1 VKWYWVVSCDQ
12 TVDDPVVADCADLKG
27 FDEAALLNGQ
37 PLDSWDASAWF
48 QATNPED
55 DGTPDDVLQNHLGL
69 PIFSQ
74 RLRNALEEAG
84 IRDIQYL
91 PVTVIRPDGHRL
103 TGFSIGNVLRLVP
116 ALDLQKSDYDVFPQD
131 YFLPT
136 RRGMV
141 QGIRRAVLLGHALN
155 EYDVIRLKEF
165 KRGLYVSERFT
176 SVFGAG
182 RFTGYSFH
190 EVPVSFAA

>member
-1 VKWYWVVSCDQ
+1 MKWYWVVSCDQ
-12 TVDDPVVADCADLKG
+12 TVDDPLVVDCADLNG
-27 FDEAALLNGQ
+27 FDETVFLTGQ
-37 PLDSWDASAWF
+37 AIDAWDASAWF
-48 QATNPED
+48 KATKPDD

-69 PIFSQ
+69 PIVSQ
-74 RLRNALEEAG
+74 RLRNALEDAG

-91 PVTVIRPDGHRL
+91 PVTVIRSNGHRL
-103 TGFSIGNVLRLVP
+103 AGFSIANVLRLVP
-116 ALDLQKSDYDVFPQD
+116 ALDLQRSDYDVFPQD
-131 YFLPT
+131 YFLPA

-141 QGIRRAVLLGHALN
+141 QGIRRAVLLRHALDG
-155 EYDVIRLKEF
+155 YDVIRLQEF

-176 SVFGAG
+176 TVFGAG